1 MVDDYEISTSD
12 AKKRIAEPPL
22 NMLFNLSLI
31 AKKDVWDI
39 DITML
44 LQMLLNIINTTGK
57 KDLRVCGI
65 AVLSSSMIHRL
76 KVESIFRLEK
86 IAMQRKGVEGP
97 QQLESIP
104 QLHPIEIPYRI
115 EPTYPVS
122 LEDLLR
128 VLENMIFELAN
139 PRPKRKQIE
148 LEPVQTFNFDQYLL
162 KFDQILQEYENM
174 ILDIVSADGSIMF
187 KTLIKK
193 MELIDV
199 VRCFIAILY
208 LAMKEQVNLESIEEI
223 EDIKIV
229 IKS

>member
-1 MVDDYEISTSD
+1 MVDGYEISTSD

-44 LQMLLNIINTTGK
+44 LQMLLNIINSTGK

-65 AVLSSSMIHRL
+65 AVLSSSLIHRL

-86 IAMQRKGVEGP
+86 IAMQRKGVEDP
-97 QQLESIP
+97 QQSEPIP

-139 PRPKRKQIE
+139 PRPKRKQID

-162 KFDQILQEYENM
+162 KFEQILEEYENM
-174 ILDIVSADGSIMF
+174 ILDIVRADGSTMF
-187 KTLIKK
+187 KTLVKK

-199 VRCFIAILY
+199 VRSFIAILY
-208 LAMKEQVNLESIEEI
+208 LAMKEKIILESIEEI
-223 EDIKIV
+223 EDIKII

>member
-1 MVDDYEISTSD
+1 MADNEISRSD

-39 DITML
+39 DIPML
-44 LQMLLNIINTTGK
+44 LQMLLSIINSTGK

-86 IAMQRKGVEGP
+86 IATQRKGVEDSRP
-97 QQLESIP
+97 LEDIP
-104 QLHPIEIPYRI
+104 QLHPIEIPYRM
-115 EPTYPVS
+115 ESTYPVS
-122 LEDLLR
+122 LEDLLH
-128 VLENMIFELAN
+128 VLEKMIFELAN
-139 PRPKRKQIE
+139 PIPKKKQIE

-162 KFDQILQEYENM
+162 KFEEILQEYENM
-174 ILDIVSADGSIMF
+174 ILDIVRADGTAMF
-187 KTLIKK
+187 KTLVEK
-193 MELIDV
+193 MEPIDV

-208 LAMKEQVNLESIEEI
+208 LAMKEKIILESIEES
-223 EDIKIV
+223 EDIKIT
-229 IKS
+229 INA

>member
-1 MVDDYEISTSD
+1 MVDGYEISTID

-86 IAMQRKGVEGP
+86 IAMQRKGVDDA

-148 LEPVQTFNFDQYLL
+148 LEPVQTFDFDQYLL
-162 KFDQILQEYENM
+162 KFEQILEEYENM
-174 ILDIVSADGSIMF
+174 ILDIVRADGSTMF
-187 KTLIKK
+187 KTLVKK

-208 LAMKEQVNLESIEEI
+208 LAMKEKINLESIEEI
-223 EDIKIV
+223 EDIKII

>member
-1 MVDDYEISTSD
+1 
-12 AKKRIAEPPL
+12 
-22 NMLFNLSLI
+22 
-31 AKKDVWDI
+31 
-39 DITML
+39 
-44 LQMLLNIINTTGK
+44 
-57 KDLRVCGI
+57 
-65 AVLSSSMIHRL
+65 
-76 KVESIFRLEK
+76 
-86 IAMQRKGVEGP
+86 MQRKGVEGP

-104 QLHPIEIPYRI
+104 QLHPIEIPYRV

>member
-1 MVDDYEISTSD
+1 MVDYEISTSD

-22 NMLFNLSLI
+22 NMLFNLSLL

-44 LQMLLNIINTTGK
+44 LTMLLNIINNTGK

-86 IAMQRKGVEGP
+86 IAMQKEGVEISQP
-97 QQLESIP
+97 LKAIP
-104 QLHPIEIPYRI
+104 QLNPIEIPYRI

-148 LEPVQTFNFDQYLL
+148 LEPVQTFDFDQYLL
-162 KFDQILQEYENM
+162 KFEQILQEYENM
-174 ILDIVSADGSIMF
+174 ILDILKADGTAMF
-187 KTLIKK
+187 KTLVKK

-208 LAMKEQVNLESIEEI
+208 LAMKEKIILESIEEL
-223 EDIKIV
+223 EDIKII

>member
-1 MVDDYEISTSD
+1 
-12 AKKRIAEPPL
+12 
-22 NMLFNLSLI
+22 
-31 AKKDVWDI
+31 
-39 DITML
+39 
-44 LQMLLNIINTTGK
+44 
-57 KDLRVCGI
+57 
-65 AVLSSSMIHRL
+65 
-76 KVESIFRLEK
+76 
-86 IAMQRKGVEGP
+86 
-97 QQLESIP
+97 LESIP
-104 QLHPIEIPYRI
+104 QLHPIEIPYRV

>member
-1 MVDDYEISTSD
+1 MVDYEISTSD

-22 NMLFNLSLI
+22 NMLFNLSLL

-44 LQMLLNIINTTGK
+44 LTMLLNIINNTGK

-65 AVLSSSMIHRL
+65 AVLSSSLIHRL

-86 IAMQRKGVEGP
+86 IAMQKEGVKISQP
-97 QQLESIP
+97 LEAIP
-104 QLHPIEIPYRI
+104 QLNPIEIPYRI

-148 LEPVQTFNFDQYLL
+148 LEPVQTFDFDQYLL
-162 KFDQILQEYENM
+162 KFEQILQEYENM
-174 ILDIVSADGSIMF
+174 ILDILRADGTAMF
-187 KTLIKK
+187 KTLVKK

-208 LAMKEQVNLESIEEI
+208 LAMKEKIILESIEEL
-223 EDIKIV
+223 EDIKII